1 MGAVRERMTEAGS
14 SLREVFRNPGLR
26 KINLALGGSVIG
38 DWAYA
43 VAVSVYVYQQGG
55 ATAVGVLGVVRYVLM
70 ALVLPWASS
79 LSDRFDRRRV
89 MMASDFTR
97 LVLVSIAAVVIELD
111 GPVLAVY
118 VLAVITSLSA
128 TPFRSAQAALLP
140 RLATHPGELTAANVA
155 SSTIESLGFFVGPA
169 IAGVLLALTDIATVY
184 AFDALTFAWSLAMVI
199 RIKVPEQSVAADAEA
214 GAADE
219 SGGGDGGVLA
229 GYRLIFRNKDVRLL
243 VGIYAAQTIVAGA
256 SLVFTVAIALDLLD
270 IGESGVG
277 LLDSVLGIGGLA
289 GGFLALLLATRGRLA
304 GDFGLGVVMWSAP
317 LLLVAVSPTLGA
329 AIACMVLIGV
339 ANSIVDV
346 NAYTILQ
353 RLVPD
358 AVMGRVFGSM
368 ESALIASMA
377 LGSLAMPLLI
387 ETVGLRTGLGII
399 GGFVVAIT
407 VIGLPGLRRIDTIAL
422 APEGLALLESVP
434 FFAPL
439 TRRTREALARES
451 QVASFPAGAVVFAEG
466 DAGDRFYVIASGT
479 VKVTIAGEHIRDLG
493 AGDFFGEIALLR
505 DVPRTATIT
514 ATSDLTAR
522 TVERD
527 IFLSAVTGHG
537 AALEGVEA
545 VATRYVKIA

>member
-1 MGAVRERMTEAGS
+1 MGAVRERTAEAS
-14 SLREVFRNPGLR
+14 TALREVFRNPGLR
-26 KINLALGGSVIG
+26 KINLALAGSVAG

-43 VAVSVYVYQQGG
+43 VAVSVYVYKAGG
-55 ATAVGVLGVVRYVLM
+55 AAAVGILGVVRYVLM
-70 ALVLPWASS
+70 ALVLPYASS

-89 MMASDFTR
+89 MMGSDATR
-97 LVLVSIAAVVIELD
+97 LVLIVAATVVIATD
-111 GPVLAVY
+111 GPALAVY
-118 VLAVITSLSA
+118 ALAVVTSLAA

-169 IAGVLLALTDIATVY
+169 LAGLLLAVSNIATVY
-184 AFDALTFAWSLAMVI
+184 AFDALTFAWSLLMVYQI
-199 RIKVPEQSVAADAEA
+199 RVPEKAAPDPADGATTEA
-214 GAADE
+214 NE
-219 SGGGDGGVLA
+219 GDGGILA
-229 GYRLIFRNKDVRLL
+229 GYRLIWRDRNVRLL

-256 SLVFTVAIALDLLD
+256 SLVFGVAIALDLLA

-277 LLDSVLGIGGLA
+277 LLDSVLGVGGLV

-304 GDFGLGVVMWSAP
+304 GDFGLGVILWSAP
-317 LLLVAVSPTLGA
+317 LLLVAVWPNLGA

-377 LGSLAMPLLI
+377 LGSLAMPVLM
-387 ETVGLRTGLGII
+387 ETVGLRTGLAII
-399 GGFVVAIT
+399 GGTVTGIT
-407 VIGLPGLRRIDTIAL
+407 LLGLAGLRRIDDHAL
-422 APEGLALLESVP
+422 APAGLALLDGVP

-439 TRRTREALARES
+439 GRRTREALARES
-451 QVASFPAGAVVFAEG
+451 QTVSFPAGSVVFAEG
-466 DAGDRFYVIASGT
+466 DAGDRFYVIESGQVT
-479 VKVTIAGEHIRDLG
+479 VAIGGVHIRDLG
-493 AGDFFGEIALLR
+493 AGDFFGEIALLQ

-514 ATSDLTAR
+514 ATTDLVTR
-522 TVERD
+522 TVGRET
-527 IFLSAVTGHG
+527 FLAAVTGHG
-537 AALEGVEA
+537 TALEKAETV
-545 VATRYVKIA
+545 VTRYVR